1 MSADQIQQAR
11 KKAAD
16 LSSTIKKMGNHN
28 QLMKQ

>member
-16 LSSTIKKMGNHN
+16 LSSTIKKMVNHK
-28 QLMKQ
+28 QLMNE